1 MLIKHM
7 KRDGL
12 IVAERNPG
20 DRRFVSASL
29 TDKGYEILRQAMLV
43 AREIVDQVM
52 SSIIVD
58 NAPLLQK
65 LLRTLSRMRNTA

>member
-12 IVAERNPG
+12 IVAELNPG
-20 DRRFVSASL
+20 DRRFMNVSLA
-29 TDKGYEILRQAMLV
+29 DKGYEILRQAMLV